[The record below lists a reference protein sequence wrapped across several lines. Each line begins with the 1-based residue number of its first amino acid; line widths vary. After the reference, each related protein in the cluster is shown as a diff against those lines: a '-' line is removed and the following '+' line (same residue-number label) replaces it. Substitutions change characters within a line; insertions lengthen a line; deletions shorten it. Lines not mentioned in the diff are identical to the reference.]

1 MNLGTRIAG
10 GATALAMVGVF
21 GLTAALPAGAAPLTA
36 QTAAVVAAPGLP
48 VTGTLADGTPFVGQL
63 SNLTTSVVNGVL
75 MLSGT
80 ITGTGIPA
88 AGTPFTTALG
98 AATAAAN
105 CQILN
110 LNIQPI
116 HLDLLGLVVNLDA
129 VHLDITGAAGPGKL
143 LGNLLCGLA
152 GALDPAGLGAL
163 SGLLNQVLPALGLG
177 PVAPVAPIV

>member
-1 MNLGTRIAG
+1 MNLRTRIAG

-21 GLTAALPAGAAPLTA
+21 GLAAATPAGAASPTA
-36 QTAAVVAAPGLP
+36 QTTAVVAAPGVP

-63 SNLTTSVVNGVL
+63 SNLTTSVVNGAL

-80 ITGTGIPA
+80 VTGTGLPA
-88 AGTPFTTALG
+88 MGTPFTTATVP
-98 AATAAAN
+98 AAAAAN

-116 HLDLLGLVVNLDA
+116 NLDLLGLVVNLDA
-129 VHLDITGAAGPGKL
+129 VHLDLTGAMGPGKL
-143 LGNLLCGLA
+143 LGNLLCGLT
-152 GALDPAGLGAL
+152 GALAPGGLLAGLV

-177 PVAPVAPIV
+177 PVAPVV